1 MLVLYAAT
9 AFVAAAL
16 LFVIQPLAG
25 KALLPLAGSSP
36 SVWTSVMLLFQAAL
50 LMGYGIAHAVSHL
63 GMRGKLG
70 TSVTR
75 VIVALVVLAGAAAV
89 SRFVDVPS
97 TPPESSPGLWVLVT
111 LAMWVGCGFVG
122 VAMLSPLLQQWFA
135 STRHAKAAN
144 PYVLSVASNIGSAVG
159 LIAYP
164 LVIER
169 TLVLRDQWLWWG
181 YGVMGLF
188 VLVVMCAIVAM
199 RGCNSKSEMVS
210 SCNATP
216 SPNENQTSTTQGLS
230 ESSSEGLGVTRIS
243 IASVQSK
250 NYGGLAPTAQSSNRW
265 HVGRAGQ
272 SYSPTLR
279 TCLAWLAFA
288 FVPSSLMLGVT
299 QHISTDIAPV
309 PLLWIVPLLMY
320 LLSFAWAFAPVR
332 QPGAAWWGR
341 AMVVPV
347 LALALALLVQARTPI
362 VVVLSLHLVV
372 FFVGCMMC
380 HKSLSERRPDPKHLT
395 VFYFVIAMGGV
406 LGGIFNAIVAPAVFD
421 RVLEYPIALGLLLT
435 LRELCAAEQTR
446 DSNDIDSTDVQV
458 TLKHFKSRALVVVGV
473 ACIAACVGL
482 VLIIDRVAS
491 QMTISQLGRSAL
503 VGGVPTLFLAILA
516 FAAQKYRHTVASKAV
531 FVAGGAGLLLASQF
545 VDSGVQVL
553 HQERTFFGVHRVLAT
568 NGGKQHD
575 LRHGTTSHGVQ
586 VSRESERFEELRQVP
601 GAYYHPSG
609 PIGIVMSMM
618 QQRRQHMRVGLIGL
632 GAGALA
638 SYAREGDSFTF
649 FELDPSVIHIAQDA
663 KYFTFV
669 SDARDRGATIT
680 MVPGDGR
687 LTLAKASGHFDV
699 LVIDAFSSDAIP
711 THLLTREAMELYLS
725 KLSDDGVLAFHIS
738 NRSFDLAPVLARHAL
753 DMKLI
758 ARKNADMFASPM
770 EAQQGKF
777 ESHWFVMAKT
787 DQGLS
792 GLARA
797 AMWYQPDV
805 VGSLWTDDRSDIL
818 SVFMAW

>member
-36 SVWTSVMLLFQAAL
+36 SVWTSVMLFFQAAL
-50 LMGYGIAHAVSHL
+50 LMGYGIAHAVSHV
-63 GMRGKLG
+63 GTRDKSG

-75 VIVALVVLAGAAAV
+75 VIVALLVLASAAGV

-97 TPPESSPGLWVLVT
+97 TPPELSPGLWVLVT
-111 LAMWVGCGFVG
+111 LATWVGCGFVG

-188 VLVVMCAIVAM
+188 VLVVMCAIAGVRRSASE
-199 RGCNSKSEMVS
+199 RATIKSRNEIPVS
-210 SCNATP
+210 NDNGAL
-216 SPNENQTSTTQGLS
+216 STQDMS
-230 ESSSEGLGVTRIS
+230 ESLSDGPGMTARLLSTAGTRND
-243 IASVQSK
+243 AD
-250 NYGGLAPTAQSSNRW
+250 GGSAPTAQSSSRW
-265 HVGRAGQ
+265 HV
-272 SYSPTLR
+272 
-279 TCLAWLAFA
+279 WLVLA

-309 PLLWIVPLLMY
+309 PLLWIVPLLVY
-320 LLSFAWAFAPVR
+320 LLSFALSFAPMR

-395 VFYFVIAMGGV
+395 VFYFVIAVGGV

-421 RVLEYPIALGLLLT
+421 RVLEYPIALGLLLA
-435 LRELCAAEQTR
+435 LRELCAAEKTPGR
-446 DSNDIDSTDVQV
+446 NDVDATDVQV
-458 TLKHFKSRALVVVGV
+458 TLRNFKSRALVVVGV
-473 ACIAACVGL
+473 ACFAACVGL
-482 VLIIDRVAS
+482 VLIIDRAAS
-491 QMTISQLGRSAL
+491 QMTISQLARSAL

-516 FAAQKYRHTVASKAV
+516 FAAQKYRHTIASKAV
-531 FVAGGAGLLLASQF
+531 FVAGGAGLLIASQF

-568 NGGKQHD
+568 NGGTQHD

-586 VSRESERFEELRQVP
+586 ASRESERFEELRQVP

-618 QQRRQHMRVGLIGL
+618 QQRKQQMRVGLIGL

-638 SYAREGDSFTF
+638 SYARDGDSFTF
-649 FELDPSVIHIAQDA
+649 FELDPSVIQIAQDA

-669 SDARDRGATIT
+669 SDARERGATIT

-687 LTLAKASGHFDV
+687 LTLAKASGQFDV

-738 NRSFDLAPVLARHAL
+738 NRSFDLAPVLARHAQ
-753 DMKLI
+753 DMKLV
-758 ARKNADMFASPM
+758 ARKNADMFVSPM

-797 AMWYQPDV
+797 AMWYKPDV